1 MTERT
6 AKRQRIDAVINA
18 VKRGDYDDKLGQIQ
32 AAVENRQEHK
42 RAQLL
47 AKVVEVYGE
56 NYTIVPKD
64 ETISKTSSQSKRFHF
79 ADGKTIVT
87 DQSPES
93 DQASPLEIDQVEPEE
108 FDEKDIESRSPI
120 IGPYEPS

>member
-1 MTERT
+1 MTEHKSHTVAR
-6 AKRQRIDAVINA
+6 RQRIDIVI
-18 VKRGDYDDKLGQIQ
+18 KGIKKGDYDDKLGQIQ

-42 RAQLL
+42 RAQVL

-64 ETISKTSSQSKRFHF
+64 ETVSKTSSQKKKPFNLYGPS
-79 ADGKTIVT
+79 ADEGQEV
-87 DQSPES
+87 
-93 DQASPLEIDQVEPEE
+93 SPLEIDPPDEE

-120 IGPYEPS
+120 IGPYDPS